1 MLMKSGSKEEYD
13 LIRQSGLQC
22 GWRWVRKAILG
33 RRKIVNDNFGTGKR
47 GWGHTYN
54 NREKE
59 Q

>member
-1 MLMKSGSKEEYD
+1 MKSGSKEEYD

-33 RRKIVNDNFGTGKR
+33 RRKIMNDNFGTGKR